1 MKHKSILFITK
12 SKNAPSTRYRAI
24 AYFNLLRSSGWH
36 PLQIAVKKNPLA
48 RLRLL
53 YSASKADV
61 VVILRKTFSGSF
73 FHLLRLCSSRIVLD
87 FDDAIFCRSNGTY
100 STTRWNRFT
109 RVARGCQ
116 HIWAGN
122 EYLAE
127 VALRYNSAT
136 TILPTSLKPE
146 KYAIKE
152 IKPNDTLDL
161 VWIGSGST
169 RKYLETGLPMLEQ
182 LADIFPHLRLKIIAD
197 FDLPSSR
204 LHTVAVPWSVE
215 TESEALS
222 SAHIGIAPMP
232 NNSWTKGKCGLKILQ
247 YMAAGLPV
255 VSSPAGVNGEIV
267 KHGVTGFLAES
278 PEEWQRAIAKIA
290 QDPNLRQ
297 VMGRAGRKRV
307 TDCYSISVTYQKMA
321 RALDILLYN
330 RPSIPD

>member
-12 SKNAPSTRYRAI
+12 SKHAPSTRYRAT
-24 AYFNLLRSSGWH
+24 AYFNLLRSTGWH
-36 PLQIAVKKNPLA
+36 PMQIAAKKNPLA

-87 FDDAIFCRSNGTY
+87 LDDAIFCRSNGTY

-109 RVARGCQ
+109 RIASRCQ
-116 HIWAGN
+116 QIWAGN
-122 EYLAE
+122 EYLADI
-127 VALRYNSAT
+127 AGKYNSSVI
-136 TILPTSLKPE
+136 ILPTSLSIE
-146 KYAIKE
+146 KYTQYLK
-152 IKPNDTLDL
+152 KPTQYLDL
-161 VWIGSGST
+161 VWIGSNST
-169 RKYLETGLPMLEQ
+169 RKYLETGLPMLERI
-182 LADIFPHLRLKIIAD
+182 ADSFPRMRLKIVAD
-197 FDLPSSR
+197 FDLPSRR
-204 LHTVAVPWSVE
+204 LHTVTVPWSE
-215 TESEALS
+215 EKESEALS

-278 PEEWQRAIAKIA
+278 PEAWLRAIEKLA
-290 QDPNLRQ
+290 QDPDLRH
-297 VMGRAGRKRV
+297 VMGKAGQKRV
-307 TDCYSISVTYQKMA
+307 TNCYSIDFTYQKML
-321 RALDILLYN
+321 RALDMLYLN
-330 RPSIPD
+330 RPLLP